1 MPDDIALKILRKIG
15 EGNTYQAKIAE
26 DLRIS
31 APRLN
36 QRIKTLERKGY
47 IRREVKD
54 AFVALYLTDLGI
66 KAISEEARV
75 LPDPLIRGLT
85 KRKFQR
91 LNQHKWALKFS
102 LLTPQQPDM
111 PAKIL
116 QRERIAYNDANL
128 LNQDSGT
135 FVWEDIQAMLT
146 PESLIIHYPEDAYRD
161 SGYNPYIFKL
171 ELAPKLFKYALRLE
185 QRLSIKLKRTEKGT
199 LEAEIMTSHLANEG
213 DWGAESLP
221 QRKRIISYDE
231 KDGKARFGFEFSDGI
246 PEAEAWHEDHDADDM
261 YKWQKF
267 LTALT
272 QHGFDADNVM
282 SLISNLAGNQ
292 EALRALREEDRQL
305 LHEVI
310 VILKEYGEKLNLH
323 LPVLDSMLKAQQ
335 SQEQKDK
342 ATTEVMLRLTEATNK
357 LSAKIDAI
365 ATKPKPS
372 VWLRMKN
379 AIKRLMT
386 TNK

>member
-91 LNQHKWALKFS
+91 LNQHKWALKFG

-185 QRLSIKLKRTEKGT
+185 QRLGVKLKRTEKGT

-282 SLISNLAGNQ
+282 ALISNLAGNQ

-335 SQEQKDK
+335 GQEQKDK
-342 ATTEVMLRLTEATNK
+342 ATTEVMLRLMEATNK

-365 ATKPKPS
+365 APRPKPS